1 MNWIKTSERL
11 PTNIPLEQVRVLF
24 YSPGWA
30 NLVIGVYTCP
40 IPDDPDMSAWGQ
52 TDSIKD
58 RLHDW
63 PYAAP
68 EYWCQ
73 IVLPGD
79 DADAKDMPNGFL

>member
-30 NLVIGVYTCP
+30 SPVMGVYTCP
-40 IPDDPDMSAWGQ
+40 IPDDPDDMPAWGE
-52 TDSIKD
+52 TDLKKD

-73 IVLPGD
+73 IVLPDD
-79 DADAKDMPNGFL
+79 DAAAKGVSYG